1 MNNNKIT
8 AVNLSEDVTAI
19 KVSNKAISDMTLEKI
34 TKCIC
39 CVIMMITLAVIVI
52 VADFEKVIALLI
64 FAGLILFFR
73 YISKI

>member
-19 KVSNKAISDMTLEKI
+19 KVSNKAISDMTLEEI

-39 CVIMMITLAVIVI
+39 RVIMMITLAVIVI

-64 FAGLILFFR
+64 FAGLVLFFR